1 MNSDGGLLG
10 FTLFG
15 TFLVPILISIV
26 SLLLLYGVV
35 RVAVARGLRD
45 HQLWMERNRPTITPP
60 PGF

>member
-1 MNSDGGLLG
+1 MNTDELVGYAMFQALLVPLLLSIIGLL
-10 FTLFG
+10 
-15 TFLVPILISIV
+15 ILYCII
-26 SLLLLYGVV
+26 

>member
-1 MNSDGGLLG
+1 MNPTDDFLG
-10 FTLFG
+10 FSVVAA
-15 TFLVPILISIV
+15 LVPVLISILG
-26 SLLLLYGVV
+26 LLLLYCII